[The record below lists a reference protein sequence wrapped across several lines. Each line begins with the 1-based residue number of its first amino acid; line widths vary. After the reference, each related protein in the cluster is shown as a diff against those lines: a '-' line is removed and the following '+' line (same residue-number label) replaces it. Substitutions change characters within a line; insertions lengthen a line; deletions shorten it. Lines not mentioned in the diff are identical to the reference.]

1 MVAEYECMHN
11 GYSECAGIAFLLDQV
26 LGKKI
31 VYLMSGGF

>member
-11 GYSECAGIAFLLDQV
+11 GYSKCARTAFRVDQV